1 MSQEYLTA
9 LPKGTRLRGTHPG
22 QYELIEVL
30 GVGAFGITYKAHDTV
45 LGGHVAIKEYF
56 PNELAVRRG
65 DGSSVSARTEAEREN
80 YQWGL
85 TRFLQEAKTLA
96 KFKHEPNIVRVE
108 SFVEDHGTAY
118 IVMDYVDGVS
128 LSDYLTQLE
137 TDAKDLSEAQLRQII
152 IPVLDGLRVVHA
164 TGYLHQDIKPANI
177 YIRHDGRPVLLDFG
191 GAREALSEHSRSVSR
206 IFTEGYAPY
215 EQYSGSSKL
224 SAATDLYAVG
234 ATLYR
239 CITGRAPEAA
249 LQRGEAIL
257 DGEKDPLMRLSEV
270 YRGRYS
276 DSMLGVVDDL
286 LLFKAS
292 QRPQSVDVVL
302 DKLLE
307 KPKGA
312 DKEENEVSQPKQK
325 TADPEKDCVIA
336 SEPAFI
342 QTTFIEDKVAWMTF
356 ALYWL
361 SWFLPITFSGGLSD
375 KFGYEGAELSIQLA
389 LAVFKDEADLESLV
403 SSINAAVNPLFIIG
417 FVLLVLHRRTA
428 VFYLV
433 PCVLMMAWWS
443 HVANFNFLGGYGLWL
458 ACGIILMF
466 LSFQNY
472 LKSKTASIP
481 QLLVSAAFVPS
492 YTLVVLYI
500 AYFFTKGASSG
511 GM

>member
-45 LGGHVAIKEYF
+45 LGGNVAIKEYF

-118 IVMDYVDGVS
+118 IVMDYVEGVS

-137 TDAKDLSEAQLRQII
+137 ADAKDLSEAQLRQII

-239 CITGRAPEAA
+239 CITGHAPEAA

-257 DGEKDPLMRLSEV
+257 DGEKDPLMRLSGV

-276 DSMLGVVDDL
+276 DSMLRVVDDL

-307 KPKGA
+307 KPKDA
-312 DKEENEVSQPKQK
+312 NKEKNEISQPKQK
-325 TADPEKDCVIA
+325 TVEPKKDHVIA
-336 SEPAFI
+336 SESAFI
-342 QTTFIEDKVAWMTF
+342 QTTFVEDKVAWMTF

-375 KFGYEGAELSIQLA
+375 EYGYEGAKLSIQSA
-389 LAVFKDEADLESLV
+389 FSVFSKPELESLV
-403 SSINAAVNPLFIIG
+403 HSINAAVNPLFLIG
-417 FVLLVLHRRTA
+417 FVLLVRHRRTA

-443 HVANFNFLGGYGLWL
+443 PMASFDFLGGYGLWL
-458 ACGIILMF
+458 ACGVILML

-481 QLLVSAAFVPS
+481 QLFVSAAFVPS
-492 YTLVVLYI
+492 YTLIFLYI
-500 AYFFTKGASSG
+500 ADFFTKGTGSG
-511 GM
+511 GV